1 MIQRKCV
8 RLREIT
14 MTRQHRGSDRIF
26 AEEKSVFRHSAV
38 VTLILSTALAAAQ
51 AQSPAPT
58 PAPTPVKLTAAADV
72 QRGYNALK
80 ANILKAADKMPAEDY
95 SFRPTPEI
103 RTFARVVNHVTEA
116 QVRICG
122 AMNGTAPDALAKV
135 PPETADKAAIVA
147 ALQASYAECDKA
159 YAALTDENLTQ
170 MLTLGPVTRTRIGFA
185 WGNVSH
191 DNEQYATLALYMRL
205 KGLVP
210 PSSEK

>member
-1 MIQRKCV
+1 M
-8 RLREIT
+8 
-14 MTRQHRGSDRIF
+14 
-26 AEEKSVFRHSAV
+26 FRYSAV
-38 VTLILSTALAAAQ
+38 TGLVLLSAALAAAQ
-51 AQSPAPT
+51 APSAAPT
-58 PAPTPVKLTAAADV
+58 TPPAPVKLSAPADV
-72 QRGYNALK
+72 QRAYNGLK
-80 ANILKAADKMPAEDY
+80 TNILKAADKMPADSY

-116 QVRICG
+116 QIRSCG
-122 AMNGTAPDALAKV
+122 VLNGTAPDALPKA

-147 ALQASYAECDKA
+147 ALQASFAECDKA
-159 YAALTDENLTQ
+159 YAALTDDNLMQ
-170 MLTLGPVTRTRIGFA
+170 MLTIGPVTRSRIGFA